1 MEEEPASN
9 AARESTAVGN
19 ILQSLYNI
27 TQGGPSCQIVVDH
40 QTEVYKEDED
50 VRGVIIINTQNE
62 SQVVVHDGI
71 KISLIGIIGKDSL
84 CYIF

>member
-1 MEEEPASN
+1 M
-9 AARESTAVGN
+9 
-19 ILQSLYNI
+19 
-27 TQGGPSCQIVVDH
+27 DH

-84 CYIF
+84 CYIFRVHPESARWSYQDVEWL